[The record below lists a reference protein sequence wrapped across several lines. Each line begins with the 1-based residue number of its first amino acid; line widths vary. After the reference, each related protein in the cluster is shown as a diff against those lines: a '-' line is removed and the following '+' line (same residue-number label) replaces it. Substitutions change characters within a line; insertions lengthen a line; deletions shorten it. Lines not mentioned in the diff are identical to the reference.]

1 MKRLLIILSVFIVAA
16 AVFAQD
22 AKTAPAAQGDTAKTQ
37 APAAAAPQ
45 PTAQDDA
52 AKAQEENAKTL
63 YSLGYMMGNTVKN
76 QLVIENDDEF
86 KYISQGMRDSMTNKP
101 SQTDLDTYKPAVI
114 KRYETDSKKINDKRA
129 DDNKKFLDNA
139 KKDRNTK
146 EIDNGILVQTLAK
159 GKGDSPSV
167 SSVVKVNYQ
176 GTLTDGRVFDSSV
189 LRGTPAEFPLNQVI
203 SCWAKGLQDVKAGG
217 KVKLICPPETAYGSR
232 AMGSIPPNSV
242 LIFEVELLDVK

>member
-1 MKRLLIILSVFIVAA
+1 MKKLLFALPVFIFAA
-16 AVFAQD
+16 AVFAQN
-22 AKTAPAAQGDTAKTQ
+22 AKPAPAAQ
-37 APAAAAPQ
+37 AAAAP
-45 PTAQDDA
+45 TAAQDDA

-76 QLVIENDDEF
+76 QLIIGNEDEF

-114 KRYETDSKKINDKRA
+114 KRYESDSKKINEKRA
-129 DDNKKFLDNA
+129 ADNKKFLDNA

-146 EIDNGILVQTLAK
+146 EIDSGILVQTLVK
-159 GKGDSPSV
+159 GKGAAPSV
-167 SSVVKVNYQ
+167 SSLVKVNYH
-176 GTLTDGRVFDSSV
+176 GTLIDGTVFDSSV

-203 SCWAKGLQDVKAGG
+203 QCWTKGLQDVKAGG